1 MLFDDQTRILICS
14 YKEPLGIWSR
24 RFLLSPGSLIFI
36 CLTISQEIILLWLHY
51 NTISFNSLAQVS
63 PPDDVMTALLQINET
78 LALDDS
84 IITQL
89 QESRDIPQL
98 AKYVSMYASIVNE
111 ATRLSVASIGN
122 VTVANMTANETKLI
136 LEEASLRM
144 NVSLRLFMIVS
155 KIYSRLKLAIV
166 ESL

>member
-1 MLFDDQTRILICS
+1 
-14 YKEPLGIWSR
+14 
-24 RFLLSPGSLIFI
+24 
-36 CLTISQEIILLWLHY
+36 
-51 NTISFNSLAQVS
+51 
-63 PPDDVMTALLQINET
+63 MTALLQINET